1 MEVDF
6 VRVDLVGG
14 HPLSTPPF
22 IEEETLFWL
31 QSRDIF
37 LHIFCICECQRWLLV
52 PLTKSIL
59 AIQPYAI
66 EILKLNY
73 WFGLEIHVADFAT
86 LHEVNIVL
94 AHAHTVKNSIGVIC
108 EKLIW

>member
-14 HPLSTPPF
+14 HPLSTAPF

-37 LHIFCICECQRWLLV
+37 LHIF
-52 PLTKSIL
+52 
-59 AIQPYAI
+59 AY
-66 EILKLNY
+66 
-73 WFGLEIHVADFAT
+73 
-86 LHEVNIVL
+86 VN
-94 AHAHTVKNSIGVIC
+94 ARDGC
-108 EKLIW
+108 

>member
-37 LHIFCICECQRWLLV
+37 LHIF
-52 PLTKSIL
+52 
-59 AIQPYAI
+59 AY
-66 EILKLNY
+66 
-73 WFGLEIHVADFAT
+73 
-86 LHEVNIVL
+86 VN
-94 AHAHTVKNSIGVIC
+94 ARDGC
-108 EKLIW
+108 